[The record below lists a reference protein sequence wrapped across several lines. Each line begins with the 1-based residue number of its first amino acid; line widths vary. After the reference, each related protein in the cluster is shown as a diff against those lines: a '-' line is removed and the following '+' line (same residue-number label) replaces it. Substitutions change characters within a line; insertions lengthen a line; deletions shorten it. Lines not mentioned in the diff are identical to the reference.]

1 MSTSPKHAVP
11 SRLAIAQVCAMALL
25 IGMSLASPGSAQTDC
40 WKHTVSL
47 CDLVVKYGIQ
57 YSGGTCPGFYD
68 VSFVFKA
75 SSGTCGGAIADL
87 WSVSGMGTGFDEA
100 SNIVRVFP
108 HDPYC
113 QRQPFTANIKVKA
126 YDALG
131 TPSRTGT
138 GPSPYVID
146 PTQFSQ
152 NVLSLRCDPCQ
163 IQPDGTNPSCVP
175 DI

>member
-1 MSTSPKHAVP
+1 MSTSPKRAMQVHLPIVQACAV
-11 SRLAIAQVCAMALL
+11 ALL
-25 IGMSLASPGSAQTDC
+25 AGLSLVSPGLAQADC
-40 WKHTVSL
+40 WKHTTSL
-47 CDLVVKYGIQ
+47 CSLVLKYGIQ

-68 VSFVFKA
+68 VSFVFKE
-75 SSGTCGGAIADL
+75 STGSCGGAIADL

-108 HDPYC
+108 NDPYC
-113 QRQPFTANIKVKA
+113 QGQPFTANIKVKA

-146 PTQFSQ
+146 PSQFNQ
-152 NVLSLRCDPCQ
+152 NVLALRCDPCQ

-175 DI
+175 DT